1 MKSILTTL
9 KTFNK
14 IIYKFIFNCMLNL
27 VKLLNLTII
36 NFIINQIETKNI
48 LNFIII
54 TIKYYYNH
62 FHQFLFLKVKNYIL
76 L

>member
-1 MKSILTTL
+1 MTTL

-14 IIYKFIFNCMLNL
+14 IVYKFISNCILNL
-27 VKLLNLTII
+27 VKLLNLIII
-36 NFIINQIETKNI
+36 NLIINQIEIKDI

-54 TIKYYYNH
+54 TIKYYYNY
-62 FHQFLFLKVKNYIL
+62 FYQLLFLKIKDYIL